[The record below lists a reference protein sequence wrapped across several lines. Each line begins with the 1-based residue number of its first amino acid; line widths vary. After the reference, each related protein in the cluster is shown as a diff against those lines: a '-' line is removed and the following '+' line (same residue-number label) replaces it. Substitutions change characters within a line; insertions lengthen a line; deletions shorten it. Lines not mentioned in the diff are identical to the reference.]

1 MPPMA
6 ASGKAG
12 HRATDYGGVE
22 AAGRKPK
29 GAGVSGRLAWSSRG
43 ASLGHGARPLAR
55 PRCGDRE
62 GPRRGSHCRRPGAR
76 APQTWVLMRW
86 PEAKA
91 DSMSAPI
98 AAAQSTGLCAA
109 DCMCVCMVQSAR
121 AARSGCHGARRCW
134 SGAMVGITNL
144 VDAGEE
150 EAGERHL
157 PLHRRLQYVVFHGGN
172 GSVAALLGRLGLA

>member
-1 MPPMA
+1 MGVWRLPAVSLREQESQA
-6 ASGKAG
+6 ARRGAAGAISGPLRG
-12 HRATDYGGVE
+12 HRPWCEAT
-22 AAGRKPK
+22 
-29 GAGVSGRLAWSSRG
+29 
-43 ASLGHGARPLAR
+43 GARPWFGGR
-55 PRCGDRE
+55 EGPRRGGRE

-76 APQTWVLMRW
+76 APPTWVPMRW

-109 DCMCVCMVQSAR
+109 DRMCVCVVQSAR
-121 AARSGCHGARRCW
+121 AARSGCHGARRRW
-134 SGAMVGITNL
+134 SGAMVGITNLVFLVPITNL

-157 PLHRRLQYVVFHGGN
+157 PLHQR
-172 GSVAALLGRLGLA
+172 